1 MCDRGSEIQCKERLV
16 RKSNSI
22 GRSGETGYVASP
34 RFLLALNTQTGA
46 GGAVLTALAEDAG
59 LVPST
64 HTVTHN
70 PL

>member
-1 MCDRGSEIQCKERLV
+1 MWDRGSEIQRKELLV

-34 RFLLALNTQTGA
+34 RFPSCSKYSEA
-46 GGAVLTALAEDAG
+46 GGAENSG

-64 HTVTHN
+64 YMVAQN
-70 PL
+70 PLEL